1 MAKTTPGTQTS
12 NKAGVASMGKKMD
25 NSRHGFAASPSSRR
39 VGGAFGAED
48 GSSPLK
54 RKPGTAATRSGK
66 ASALGRV
73 KSR

>member
-1 MAKTTPGTQTS
+1 MAKTTTERQTS

-25 NSRHGFAASPSSRR
+25 NTRHGFAASPSSKG

-73 KSR
+73 RSR

>member
-1 MAKTTPGTQTS
+1 MAKTTAGRQTS

-25 NSRHGFAASPSSRR
+25 NSRHGFGASPSSKR

-48 GSSPLK
+48 GSSPMK
-54 RKPGTAATRSGK
+54 RKPGTAATRPGK
-66 ASALGRV
+66 ASALRRV

>member
-25 NSRHGFAASPSSRR
+25 KSRYGFAASPSSRR
-39 VGGAFGAED
+39 VGGAFAAEE

-54 RKPGTAATRSGK
+54 RKPGTAATRAGK